1 MAAVAFD
8 TLKFAERLE
17 RGGFSVQQA
26 RAAAEAS
33 AEATGEELATKRDV
47 AAVSADVKALSGEVK
62 ALSAEFKREIQRVEE
77 RFDAKIGHLDT
88 KIGHL
93 DAKIDH
99 LEARFDA
106 KLELVKRDITIRL
119 GGMMIVGFGALL
131 AALRFMLPAH

>member
-26 RAAAEAS
+26 RAAAEAF

-62 ALSAEFKREIQRVEE
+62 ALSAEFRREIQRVEE
-77 RFDAKIGHLDT
+77 KFDAKIGHLD
-88 KIGHL
+88 
-93 DAKIDH
+93 AKMDH

>member
-26 RAAAEAS
+26 RAAAEAF

-47 AAVSADVKALSGEVK
+47 AAVAADVKALSGEVK

-77 RFDAKIGHLDT
+77 KF
-88 KIGHL
+88 

-99 LEARFDA
+99 LEAKVDA